1 MVEFKLDLKSGVPFH
16 RQIVDQIRYG
26 IASDRL
32 MPGEQLPTVR
42 ALAVHLQVNPN
53 TVRKAYSEL
62 EILGILDT
70 QQGTGTFVSHQ
81 QVEIGE
87 DEKEEED
94 LHTPGLIMNHKAA
107 DEIGSIEDHPMSMIS
122 EIDAQAKKDLDLINE
137 LCVKELIVLK
147 ILDKKSLEQT
157 ERGVIEFHYLY

>member
-42 ALAVHLQVNPN
+42 ELAVHLQVNPN

-70 QQGTGTFVSHQ
+70 QQGTGTFVSHR
-81 QVEIGE
+81 QVEIGQAE
-87 DEKEEED
+87 KKRMLRQICDE
-94 LHTPGLIMNHKAA
+94 LVARGNQYGFTVR
-107 DEIGSIEDHPMSMIS
+107 EIVTHM
-122 EIDAQAKKDLDLINE
+122 QRR
-137 LCVKELIVLK
+137 
-147 ILDKKSLEQT
+147 LEN
-157 ERGVIEFHYLY
+157 G

>member
-81 QVEIGE
+81 QVEIGQA
-87 DEKEEED
+87 EKERM
-94 LHTPGLIMNHKAA
+94 LRQIC
-107 DEIGSIEDHPMSMIS
+107 DELVARGS
-122 EIDAQAKKDLDLINE
+122 QYGFT
-137 LCVKELIVLK
+137 VKEIVTH
-147 ILDKKSLEQT
+147 IQRRLEND
-157 ERGVIEFHYLY
+157 

>member
-42 ALAVHLQVNPN
+42 ELAVHLQVNPN

-70 QQGTGTFVSHQ
+70 QQGTGTFVGKQ
-81 QVEIGE
+81 QVKIGDAEKQRMLGQICDELVARGHQYGFTLKEIVTHME
-87 DEKEEED
+87 RR
-94 LHTPGLIMNHKAA
+94 
-107 DEIGSIEDHPMSMIS
+107 
-122 EIDAQAKKDLDLINE
+122 
-137 LCVKELIVLK
+137 
-147 ILDKKSLEQT
+147 LEN
-157 ERGVIEFHYLY
+157 G

>member
-1 MVEFKLDLKSGVPFH
+1 MDLKSGVPFH

-42 ALAVHLQVNPN
+42 ELAVHLQVNPN
-53 TVRKAYSEL
+53 TVRKGYSEL

-70 QQGTGTFVSHQ
+70 QQGTGTFVSHR

-87 DEKEEED
+87 DEKQRM
-94 LHTPGLIMNHKAA
+94 LRQIC
-107 DEIGSIEDHPMSMIS
+107 DELVARGNQYGFTVR
-122 EIDAQAKKDLDLINE
+122 EIVTHMQRR
-137 LCVKELIVLK
+137 
-147 ILDKKSLEQT
+147 LEN
-157 ERGVIEFHYLY
+157 G

>member
-32 MPGEQLPTVR
+32 LPGEQLPTVR
-42 ALAVHLQVNPN
+42 ELAVHLQVNPN

-87 DEKEEED
+87 AEKKRMLQQICDE
-94 LHTPGLIMNHKAA
+94 LVARGNQYGFTLT
-107 DEIGSIEDHPMSMIS
+107 EIVTHM
-122 EIDAQAKKDLDLINE
+122 QRR
-137 LCVKELIVLK
+137 
-147 ILDKKSLEQT
+147 LEN
-157 ERGVIEFHYLY
+157 G

>member
-42 ALAVHLQVNPN
+42 ELAVHLQVNPN
-53 TVRKAYSEL
+53 TIRKAYSEL

-70 QQGTGTFVSHQ
+70 QQGTGTFVSDQ

-87 DEKEEED
+87 DEKKRMLRQICDELVARGHQYGFTLKE
-94 LHTPGLIMNHKAA
+94 IVNH
-107 DEIGSIEDHPMSMIS
+107 
-122 EIDAQAKKDLDLINE
+122 LNRR
-137 LCVKELIVLK
+137 
-147 ILDKKSLEQT
+147 LEN
-157 ERGVIEFHYLY
+157 G

>member
-42 ALAVHLQVNPN
+42 ELAVHLSVNPN

-70 QQGTGTFVSHQ
+70 QQGTGTFVSDQ

-87 DEKEEED
+87 AEKERM
-94 LHTPGLIMNHKAA
+94 LRQIC
-107 DEIGSIEDHPMSMIS
+107 DELVARGNQYGFTLR
-122 EIDAQAKKDLDLINE
+122 EIVTHMQRR
-137 LCVKELIVLK
+137 
-147 ILDKKSLEQT
+147 LEN
-157 ERGVIEFHYLY
+157 G

>member
-16 RQIVDQIRYG
+16 RQSVDQIRYG

-42 ALAVHLQVNPN
+42 ALAVDLQINPN

-81 QVEIGE
+81 QVEIDA
-87 DEKEEED
+87 DEKKRM
-94 LHTPGLIMNHKAA
+94 LRQIC
-107 DEIGSIEDHPMSMIS
+107 DELVARGHQYGFTLT
-122 EIDAQAKKDLDLINE
+122 EIVTHMQRR
-137 LCVKELIVLK
+137 
-147 ILDKKSLEQT
+147 LEND
-157 ERGVIEFHYLY
+157 

>member
-42 ALAVHLQVNPN
+42 ELAVNLQVNPN
-53 TVRKAYSEL
+53 TVRKSYSEL

-70 QQGTGTFVSHQ
+70 QQGTGTFVSHR
-81 QVEIGE
+81 QVEIGQAE
-87 DEKEEED
+87 KQGMLRQICDE
-94 LHTPGLIMNHKAA
+94 LVARGNQYGFT
-107 DEIGSIEDHPMSMIS
+107 
-122 EIDAQAKKDLDLINE
+122 
-137 LCVKELIVLK
+137 VKEIVTHMQRR
-147 ILDKKSLEQT
+147 LEND
-157 ERGVIEFHYLY
+157 